1 MTSPPTSWIEP
12 GQSFVG
18 IPWLDSC
25 NFCVVPSIQEKP
37 LWGALISFPAT
48 GNCFQTWMPG
58 PGTWGP
64 LLWHGIGG
72 RCGWW
77 ELIEPVTWLIEAIPC
92 KVKRSWLDC
101 LKQFKQSSIP
111 SCKSD
116 TLSLKHVSH
125 PHHGLLFWK
134 VLVLAPSPT
143 ANLRGKFSRTPHLLV
158 QIRSLGIVEICGKNH
173 GGLMGLGKRWD
184 VAEAHLRGIEKCKG
198 RYWIL
203 RGPRLLF

>member
-1 MTSPPTSWIEP
+1 MFFLSHIIIAPPPPRQAVMTSPPTSWIEP

-64 LLWHGIGG
+64 LLWRGIDG

-77 ELIEPVTWLIEAIPC
+77 ELIEPLTWLVEAIPC
-92 KVKRSWLDC
+92 KLKRPWLDC
-101 LKQFKQSSIP
+101 FKQFKQSSIP

-125 PHHGLLFWK
+125 PHHGLLF
-134 VLVLAPSPT
+134 
-143 ANLRGKFSRTPHLLV
+143 
-158 QIRSLGIVEICGKNH
+158 
-173 GGLMGLGKRWD
+173 
-184 VAEAHLRGIEKCKG
+184 
-198 RYWIL
+198 
-203 RGPRLLF
+203 